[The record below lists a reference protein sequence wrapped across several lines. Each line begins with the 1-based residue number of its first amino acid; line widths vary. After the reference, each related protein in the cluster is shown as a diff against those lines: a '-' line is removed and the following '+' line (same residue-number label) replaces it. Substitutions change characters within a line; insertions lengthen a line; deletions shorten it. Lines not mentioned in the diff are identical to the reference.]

1 MAGQGEGGS
10 IKEEVKTQ
18 FVTREGVYKLLT
30 LSEYSRPN
38 RVAFNG
44 VSNTPVKTSFVTH
57 KETPA
62 TVGDKICFN
71 VGKELYVYNYKGVRK
86 VSFVAVVPRLM
97 NALFYALVSKT
108 DCLFRLIY

>member
-38 RVAFNG
+38 RVSFNG
-44 VSNTPVKTSFVTH
+44 VSNTPVKASFVTH
-57 KETPA
+57 KESA
-62 TVGDKICFN
+62 TTVKDDKICFN

-86 VSFVAVVPRLM
+86 VIIM
-97 NALFYALVSKT
+97 
-108 DCLFRLIY
+108 